1 MIRLIFRC
9 GHRQDWQDGEEPVCR
24 TCGERQIARSV
35 APPPRIRG
43 AASGPHV
50 QG

>member
-1 MIRLIFRC
+1 MIWLSFKC
-9 GHRQDWQDGEEPVCR
+9 GHRQAWQEGDDPVCQV
-24 TCGERQIARSV
+24 CGERQIGRAT

-50 QG
+50 QS